1 MSDHDNDP
9 ELERLEKDLAQVEV
23 EIEGCV
29 HLYTGLRVDA
39 YYKQIGGEGNA
50 DPIAPQLPN
59 GMVDA
64 EYFDRII
71 AEQEKAANAD
81 KAAVEARAQE
91 LQTLERSIALLNTPE
106 GASVARLAVVHG
118 GRDPFIEMRQRKQQL
133 EHAMAQLKGQQAVTS
148 GILWRQV
155 MAWTVVDGRGF
166 QEALSP
172 LLQRKL
178 ALTIAHKRRI
188 AQRMLALRAER
199 AAAAAASK

>member
-9 ELERLEKDLAQVEV
+9 ELGRLEKDLAQVEV

-29 HLYTGLRVDA
+29 RLHTGLCVDA

-50 DPIAPQLPN
+50 DPIAPPLPN

-71 AEQEKAANAD
+71 AEQEKAENAD
-81 KAAVEARAQE
+81 RAALKVHNRE
-91 LQTLERSIALLNTPE
+91 LRNLERSMALVNTPE
-106 GASVARLAVVHG
+106 GASVARLSVVHG

-133 EHAMAQLKGQQAVTS
+133 EHVIAQLKGQRASTS
-148 GILWRQV
+148 GILWRQA
-155 MAWTVVDGRGF
+155 MAWTVIDGRGF